1 MSLRNICNEGRVEKE
16 YLEKEEAKK
25 QEGLSWL
32 WETERNLMIFECGFC
47 FLFCFYFFLS
57 LTKFIVILVKTFSS
71 VVSLHLDVRLIC
83 YSSQV
88 KNM

>member
-47 FLFCFYFFLS
+47 FLFCFYFFFNRPRGMNR
-57 LTKFIVILVKTFSS
+57 KQK
-71 VVSLHLDVRLIC
+71 DGGMRR
-83 YSSQV
+83 
-88 KNM
+88 